1 MDIVALKKKLQAF
14 AFRPTEGETW
24 EFVWERQRELT
35 PLRTLFWSILIRTL
49 KRFLVKVYS
58 VSLAVS
64 EHWALILSFC
74 SGITF
79 KNEWTEIPEIP
90 SKVELPRYECDR
102 APPKIFVPLPD
113 AEIGGC
119 ARNDSLIHP
128 QSASGAVS
136 PMS

>member
-1 MDIVALKKKLQAF
+1 MDIEAFKTKLQAF
-14 AFRPTEGETW
+14 VFRPTEGDSW

-64 EHWALILSFC
+64 EQLALILSFC
-74 SGITF
+74 LDITV
-79 KNEWTEIPEIP
+79 KNEWTEIPETP
-90 SKVELPRYECDR
+90 SKAEPPKYHCDR
-102 APPKIFVPLPD
+102 AEPKIFVPLPD

-119 ARNDSLIHP
+119 ARNDSLIAP
-128 QSASGAVS
+128 AIN
-136 PMS
+136 